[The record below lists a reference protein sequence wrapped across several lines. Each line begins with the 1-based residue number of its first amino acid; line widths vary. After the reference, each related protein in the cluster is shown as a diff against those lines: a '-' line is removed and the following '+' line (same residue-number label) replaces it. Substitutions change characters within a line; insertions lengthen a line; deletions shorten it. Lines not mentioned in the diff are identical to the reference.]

1 MNICS
6 AEYFQRLDPFSE
18 YPDVETE
25 LQDKLDNKA
34 INKQDLIDF
43 LSDGYITV
51 HQFIEA
57 VRYADVLEK
66 EEEYYDQ
73 HI

>member
-25 LQDKLDNKA
+25 LQDKLNNKA

-43 LSDGYITV
+43 LSDGYINV
-51 HQFIEA
+51 KQFIEA
-57 VRYADVLEK
+57 IRYADVLEEK
-66 EEEYYDQ
+66 ED
-73 HI
+73 

>member
-6 AEYFQRLDPFSE
+6 AEYFGRLDPFSE

-25 LQDKLDNKA
+25 LQDKLNNKV

-43 LSDGYITV
+43 LSDGYINIK
-51 HQFIEA
+51 QFINA
-57 VRYADVLEK
+57 VRYVDVLEEK
-66 EEEYYDQ
+66 ED
-73 HI
+73 

>member
-6 AEYFQRLDPFSE
+6 AEYFGRLDPFSE

-25 LQDKLDNKA
+25 LQDKLNNKA

-43 LSDGYITV
+43 LSDGYINV
-51 HQFIEA
+51 KQFIEA
-57 VRYADVLEK
+57 IRYADVLEEK
-66 EEEYYDQ
+66 ED
-73 HI
+73 

>member
-6 AEYFQRLDPFSE
+6 GEYFGRLDPFSE

-25 LQDKLDNKA
+25 LQDKLNNKA

-43 LSDGYITV
+43 LSDGYINV
-51 HQFIEA
+51 KQFIEA

-73 HI
+73 HK

>member
-25 LQDKLDNKA
+25 LQDKLNKRA

-43 LSDGYITV
+43 LSDGYINV
-51 HQFIEA
+51 KQFIEA
-57 VRYADVLEK
+57 VRYADVLEEK
-66 EEEYYDQ
+66 ED
-73 HI
+73 

>member
-25 LQDKLDNKA
+25 LQDKLNNKV
-34 INKQDLIDF
+34 INKQDLVDF

-57 VRYADVLEK
+57 VQYAEALEA
-66 EEEYYDQ
+66 EEEYYNKHD
-73 HI
+73 

>member
-18 YPDVETE
+18 YPNVETE
-25 LQDKLDNKA
+25 LQDKLDSKV

-43 LSDGYITV
+43 LSDGYINV
-51 HQFIEA
+51 KQFIEA

-66 EEEYYDQ
+66 KED
-73 HI
+73 

>member
-43 LSDGYITV
+43 LSDGYINV
-51 HQFIEA
+51 KQFIEA
-57 VRYADVLEK
+57 VRYADVLEEK
-66 EEEYYDQ
+66 ED
-73 HI
+73 

>member
-6 AEYFQRLDPFSE
+6 GEYFGRLDPFSE

-25 LQDKLDNKA
+25 LQDKLNNKV

-43 LSDGYITV
+43 LSDGYINV
-51 HQFIEA
+51 KQFIEA
-57 VRYADVLEK
+57 VRYADVLKQK
-66 EEEYYDQ
+66 ED
-73 HI
+73 

>member
-6 AEYFQRLDPFSE
+6 AEYFQRLDPFSN

-25 LQDKLDNKA
+25 LQDKLNNKA

-43 LSDGYITV
+43 LSDGYINV
-51 HQFIEA
+51 KQFIEA
-57 VRYADVLEK
+57 VRYADALEEK
-66 EEEYYDQ
+66 ED
-73 HI
+73 

>member
-25 LQDKLDNKA
+25 LQDKLNNKA

-43 LSDGYITV
+43 LSDGYINMK
-51 HQFIEA
+51 QFIEA

-66 EEEYYDQ
+66 KED
-73 HI
+73 

>member
-25 LQDKLDNKA
+25 LQDKLNNKA

-43 LSDGYITV
+43 LSDGYINV
-51 HQFIEA
+51 KQFINA
-57 VRYADVLEK
+57 VRYADVLE
-66 EEEYYDQ
+66 EQED
-73 HI
+73 

>member
-18 YPDVETE
+18 YPNVETE
-25 LQDKLDNKA
+25 LQDKLNNKV

-43 LSDGYITV
+43 LSEGYINIK
-51 HQFIEA
+51 QFIDA
-57 VRYADVLEK
+57 ARYVDVLEEK
-66 EEEYYDQ
+66 ED
-73 HI
+73 

>member
-18 YPDVETE
+18 YLDVETE
-25 LQDKLDNKA
+25 LQDKLNNKA

-43 LSDGYITV
+43 LSDGYINV
-51 HQFIEA
+51 KQFIEA

-66 EEEYYDQ
+66 KED
-73 HI
+73 

>member
-25 LQDKLDNKA
+25 LQDKLNNKV

-43 LSDGYITV
+43 LSDGYINIK
-51 HQFIEA
+51 QFINA
-57 VRYADVLEK
+57 VRYADVLEEK
-66 EEEYYDQ
+66 ED
-73 HI
+73 

>member
-6 AEYFQRLDPFSE
+6 GEYFGRLDPFSD

-25 LQDKLDNKA
+25 LQNKLETKA

-43 LSDGYITV
+43 LSEGYITIK
-51 HQFIEA
+51 QFIEA
-57 VRYADVLEK
+57 VQYADMLEA
-66 EEEYYDQ
+66 EEEYYNKHD
-73 HI
+73 

>member
-6 AEYFQRLDPFSE
+6 GEYFQRLDPFSE
-18 YPDVETE
+18 YPNVETE

-43 LSDGYITV
+43 LSDGYINV
-51 HQFIEA
+51 KQFIEA
-57 VRYADVLEK
+57 VRYADVLEEK
-66 EEEYYDQ
+66 RR
-73 HI
+73 IN

>member
-25 LQDKLDNKA
+25 LQDKLNNKA

-43 LSDGYITV
+43 LSDGYINIK
-51 HQFIEA
+51 QFIEA
-57 VRYADVLEK
+57 VQYAEALES
-66 EEEYYDQ
+66 EEEYYNK
-73 HI
+73 HN

>member
-6 AEYFQRLDPFSE
+6 AEYFGRLDPFSE

-25 LQDKLDNKA
+25 LQDKLNNKA

-43 LSDGYITV
+43 LSDGYIN
-51 HQFIEA
+51 INN
-57 VRYADVLEK
+57 L
-66 EEEYYDQ
+66 
-73 HI
+73 

>member
-18 YPDVETE
+18 YLDIETE
-25 LQDKLDNKA
+25 LQDKLNNKA

-43 LSDGYITV
+43 LSEGYINIK
-51 HQFIEA
+51 QFIKA
-57 VRYADVLEK
+57 VRYADVLEEK
-66 EEEYYDQ
+66 ED
-73 HI
+73 

>member
-6 AEYFQRLDPFSE
+6 AEYFQRLDPLSE

-25 LQDKLDNKA
+25 LQDKLNNKA

-43 LSDGYITV
+43 LSDGYINV
-51 HQFIEA
+51 KQFIEA
-57 VRYADVLEK
+57 VRYADVLEEK
-66 EEEYYDQ
+66 ED
-73 HI
+73 

>member
-25 LQDKLDNKA
+25 LQDKLNKRA
-34 INKQDLIDF
+34 INKQDLVDF
-43 LSDGYITV
+43 LSDRYINV
-51 HQFIEA
+51 KQFIEA
-57 VRYADVLEK
+57 VRYADVLEEK
-66 EEEYYDQ
+66 ED
-73 HI
+73 

>member
-25 LQDKLDNKA
+25 LQDKLNNKA

-43 LSDGYITV
+43 LSDGYINV
-51 HQFIEA
+51 KQFIEA
-57 VRYADVLEK
+57 VRYADVLEEK
-66 EEEYYDQ
+66 ED
-73 HI
+73 

>member
-18 YPDVETE
+18 YPNVETE
-25 LQDKLDNKA
+25 LQDKLNNKA

-43 LSDGYITV
+43 LSDGYINV
-51 HQFIEA
+51 KQFIEA
-57 VRYADVLEK
+57 VRYADVLEEK
-66 EEEYYDQ
+66 ED
-73 HI
+73 

>member
-6 AEYFQRLDPFSE
+6 GEYFGRLDPFSNYGSVKE
-18 YPDVETE
+18 E

-34 INKQDLIDF
+34 INVQDLIDF

-57 VRYADVLEK
+57 VQYAEALEE
-66 EEEYYDQ
+66 EEEYYDK
-73 HI
+73 HN

>member
-6 AEYFQRLDPFSE
+6 AEYFGRLDPFSE

-25 LQDKLDNKA
+25 LQDKLNNKV

-43 LSDGYITV
+43 LSDGYINIK
-51 HQFIEA
+51 QFINA
-57 VRYADVLEK
+57 VRHADVLEEK
-66 EEEYYDQ
+66 ED
-73 HI
+73 

>member
-25 LQDKLDNKA
+25 LQDKLNNKA
-34 INKQDLIDF
+34 INKQDLIDL
-43 LSDGYITV
+43 LSEGYINV
-51 HQFIEA
+51 KQFIEA
-57 VRYADVLEK
+57 IRYADVLE
-66 EEEYYDQ
+66 EMED
-73 HI
+73 

>member
-25 LQDKLDNKA
+25 LQDKLNNKA

-43 LSDGYITV
+43 LSEGYINV
-51 HQFIEA
+51 KQFIEA
-57 VRYADVLEK
+57 IRYADVLEEK
-66 EEEYYDQ
+66 ED
-73 HI
+73 

>member
-6 AEYFQRLDPFSE
+6 AEYFQRLNPFSE

-43 LSDGYITV
+43 LSDGYINV
-51 HQFIEA
+51 KQFIEA
-57 VRYADVLEK
+57 VRYADVLEEK
-66 EEEYYDQ
+66 ED
-73 HI
+73 

>member
-6 AEYFQRLDPFSE
+6 AGYFQRLNPFSE

-25 LQDKLDNKA
+25 LQDKLNNKA

-43 LSDGYITV
+43 LSDGYINV
-51 HQFIEA
+51 KQFIEA
-57 VRYADVLEK
+57 VRYADVLEEK
-66 EEEYYDQ
+66 EV
-73 HI
+73 

>member
-6 AEYFQRLDPFSE
+6 AEYFGRLDPFSE

-25 LQDKLDNKA
+25 LQDKLNNKV

-43 LSDGYITV
+43 LGDGYINIK
-51 HQFIEA
+51 QFINA
-57 VRYADVLEK
+57 VRYADVLEEK
-66 EEEYYDQ
+66 ED
-73 HI
+73 

>member
-25 LQDKLDNKA
+25 LQDKLNKRA
-34 INKQDLIDF
+34 INKQDLVDF
-43 LSDGYITV
+43 LSDGYLNV
-51 HQFIEA
+51 KQFIEA
-57 VRYADVLEK
+57 VRYADVLEEK
-66 EEEYYDQ
+66 ED
-73 HI
+73 